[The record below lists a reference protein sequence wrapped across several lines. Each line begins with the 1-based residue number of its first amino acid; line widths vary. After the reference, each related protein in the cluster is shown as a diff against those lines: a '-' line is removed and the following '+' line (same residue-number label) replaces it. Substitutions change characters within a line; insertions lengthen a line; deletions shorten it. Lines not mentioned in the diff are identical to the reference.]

1 MKLNWNFQRIEGG
14 GGGIGSWNKIPFVDD
29 NYGYFQE
36 LHNRHEVNHNYIN
49 YSTMEKWKNLLTLNK
64 VNAFESIY
72 L

>member
-1 MKLNWNFQRIEGG
+1 MEQN
-14 GGGIGSWNKIPFVDD
+14 PFLCMIIMDM
-29 NYGYFQE
+29 E

-72 L
+72 LWHSVYMYITVHC